1 MNDRALFEGDEDA
14 LRDVERFADKMPGGF
29 FVYRAGG
36 REELIYV
43 NDATLGIFGCAT
55 LDEFLELTGGTFHG
69 LVHPD
74 DLAAVRLSID
84 EQIAAS
90 GDDLDRVEYRI
101 LRRDGSV
108 RWVDDYGRR
117 VHTDNDDV
125 YYVFISDITEKRKAQ
140 ALSLE
145 LERQKHLSEAKSSF
159 LFNISHDIRTPMNAI
174 VGFTALARRHIDDRE
189 RLEEYLRRVDE
200 SNQHML
206 ALIDDLLEMSQI
218 DSGQI
223 KLRAEVCDLRE
234 QLDIA
239 LSVMAAQIE
248 EKGLTL
254 ETDVGIPPDEVCVD
268 AHRFRRIMTNLIG
281 NAVKFTDTGGTIRV
295 AARSK
300 QVSESGY
307 ARYEFE
313 VADTGVGM
321 SEEFMQRIFKAF
333 EREDTSTRTG
343 YLGAGLGLSIVK
355 SLLDIMGG
363 SISVRSKKGEGS
375 TFTFSLPLK
384 LAGGAS
390 AAVPTPA
397 QEHRAE
403 GEHRILLVEDI
414 EINRMLAETILEEAG
429 FLVESVSDGCDA
441 VEAITNRPAW
451 YYDLV
456 LMDIQ
461 MPVMNGYEATR
472 AIRAIG
478 RPDTATLPIIALSAN
493 ARDEDKRMSMESGMN
508 NHIAKP
514 FDVANLITTVND
526 HIRAREQNAAGKTDE
541 G

>member
-1 MNDRALFEGDEDA
+1 MSEQVIYENGDNV
-14 LRDVERFADKMPGGF
+14 LRDAERFADKMPGGF
-29 FVYRAGG
+29 FIYHAGG
-36 REELIYV
+36 DEELIYA
-43 NDATLGIFGCAT
+43 NDAVLKIFGCET
-55 LDEFLELTGGTFHG
+55 LDEFRALTGFTFQG

-74 DLAAVRLSID
+74 DLAAVKQSIE
-84 EQIAAS
+84 EQVASS
-90 GDDLDRVEYRI
+90 GDHLDRVEYRI
-101 LRRDGSV
+101 LCKDGGV

-117 VHTDNDDV
+117 VQTDGGDV
-125 YYVFISDITEKRKAQ
+125 YYVFISDITEKREAQ
-140 ALSLE
+140 ALALE
-145 LERQKHLSEAKSSF
+145 LERQKHMSEAKSSF

-174 VGFTALARRHIDDRE
+174 VGFTTLARRHIDDRE

-206 ALIDDLLEMSQI
+206 SLIDDLLEMSQI
-218 DSGQI
+218 DSGRV
-223 KLRAEVCDLRE
+223 KLKAEVCDLRE

-254 ETDVGIPPDEVCVD
+254 ETDIAIPADEVCVD

-281 NAVKFTDTGGTIRV
+281 NAVKFTDAPGTIRV

-313 VADTGVGM
+313 VADTGIGM
-321 SEEFMQRIFKAF
+321 SEEFLQRIFKAF
-333 EREDTSTRTG
+333 EREETSTRTG

-363 SISVRSKKGEGS
+363 SISVRSRKGEGS
-375 TFTFSLPLK
+375 TFTVSLPLK
-384 LAGGAS
+384 LAGYTAPPQ
-390 AAVPTPA
+390 AEA
-397 QEHRAE
+397 QPDEHRAE

-429 FLVESVSDGCDA
+429 FLVESVPDGCDA
-441 VEAITNRPAW
+441 VEAIASRPAW

-493 ARDEDKRMSMESGMN
+493 AREEDKRMSMESGMN

-514 FDVANLITTVND
+514 FDVASLIMTVND
-526 HIRAREQNAAGKTDE
+526 HIRAREQNGTD
-541 G
+541 GR